1 MTFVAVVAHRRKH
14 LDGGLPELRRLL
26 AGRGFESPL
35 WYEMKSSR
43 DAAKLARRAIKEG
56 ADLVFAWGGD
66 GTVQRCVDAV
76 AGTGVDL
83 AIVPAG
89 TANLLA
95 SNLGIPKDLDAA
107 VVTGLYGSRR
117 VLDVGRVNGE
127 RFTVMAGAGFD
138 ARMMADT
145 NRALKKRVGQLAYVW
160 TGARA
165 TRRPAQRARIDVDG
179 ERWFDGKASCVLV
192 ANVGTITGGIT
203 AFDDAKPDDGRLDI
217 GVVTANGTL
226 QWARVLSRMVLGRAD
241 RSPLVDTTT
250 GCRIDVRFDSKIVYE
265 LDGGDR
271 APTTKLKV
279 RVEPGALRVCV
290 PIDEAAAT

>member
-1 MTFVAVVAHRRKH
+1 MTTVAVVAHRRKH
-14 LDGGLPELRRLL
+14 LGGGLPELRRLL
-26 AGRGFESPL
+26 AERGFESPL

-43 DAAKLARRAIKEG
+43 KASKLARRAIDDG
-56 ADLVFAWGGD
+56 ADLIFAWGGD

-95 SNLGIPKDLDAA
+95 SNLGIPKDVSAA
-107 VVTGLYGSRR
+107 VVTGLYGTRR

-127 RFTVMAGAGFD
+127 QFAVMAGAGFD
-138 ARMMADT
+138 ALMMADT
-145 NRALKKRVGQLAYVW
+145 DRTMKKRAGRFAYIW

-165 TRRPAQRARIDVDG
+165 TRRPAQRARIDVDD
-179 ERWFDGKASCVLV
+179 ERWFDGKASCVLIG
-192 ANVGTITGGIT
+192 NVGTIMGGIT
-203 AFDDAKPDDGRLDI
+203 AFDDARPDDGRLDV
-217 GVVTANGTL
+217 GVVTANGAL
-226 QWARVLSRMVLGRAD
+226 QWARVLSRMVVGRAD
-241 RSPLVDTTT
+241 RSPLVKTTT
-250 GCRIDVRFDSKIVYE
+250 GRRIDVRFDRKTVYE

-279 RVEPGALRVCV
+279 RVEPSALRVCV
-290 PIDEAAAT
+290 PIEEAAAS